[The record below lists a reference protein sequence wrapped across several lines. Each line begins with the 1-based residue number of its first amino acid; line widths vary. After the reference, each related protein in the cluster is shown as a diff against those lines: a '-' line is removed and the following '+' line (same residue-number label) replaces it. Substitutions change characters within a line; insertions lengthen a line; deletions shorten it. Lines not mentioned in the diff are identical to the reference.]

1 MSSLYEI
8 SNQYFAI
15 LDGIYGENGEIDD
28 DTMSQLDGINDML
41 EDKAIAIA
49 SFIKNLRA
57 EGYAIADA
65 IDTMEVRRM
74 RLINKIDYLSAY
86 LKDNLENL
94 GILEIK
100 SSPLF
105 TIKIKKNPVSVFI
118 SDENMVLDDYKTK
131 EIKEIIKIDK
141 ALLKK
146 DLSAGLT
153 LPGAELRTNTRLEIK

>member
-8 SNQYFAI
+8 SHQYQSIFNSI
-15 LDGIYGENGEIDD
+15 ETETGEIAE
-28 DTMSQLDGINDML
+28 DTISQLDNLSDML

-57 EGYAIADA
+57 EGYAVADA
-65 IDTMEVRRM
+65 IDAMEVRRM
-74 RLINKIDYLSAY
+74 RLLNKIDYLSAY

-94 GILEIK
+94 GITEIK

-118 SDENMVLDDYKTK
+118 SDEDMVLDNYKTK